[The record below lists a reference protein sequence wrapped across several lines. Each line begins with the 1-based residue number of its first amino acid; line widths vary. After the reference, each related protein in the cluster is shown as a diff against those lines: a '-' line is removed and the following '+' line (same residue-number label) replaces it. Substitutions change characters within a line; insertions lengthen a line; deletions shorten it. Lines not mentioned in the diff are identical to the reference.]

1 MTFKRTDK
9 LQYEEF
15 RNDYVEPEDRLIL
28 NFGIITFM
36 AIIGLISFILYL
48 AFPSKPDVSD
58 VFHDES
64 LEALT
69 GKNVGDLLQTLRQTL
84 TLRKMERRISEL
96 DEELNTLCRIAKTL
110 NMYST
115 VIKHKCHNL

>member
-1 MTFKRTDK
+1 MAFNRTDR
-9 LQYEEF
+9 LQYEEIK
-15 RNDYVEPEDRLIL
+15 NDYVEPEDRMIL
-28 NFGIITFM
+28 NFGIIIFM

-48 AFPSKPDVSD
+48 SFPSKPD

-69 GKNVGDLLQTLRQTL
+69 STEQNVGDQLQTLRQTL
-84 TLRKMERRISEL
+84 TLRKMERKISEL
-96 DEELNTLCRIAKTL
+96 DEGLNTLCSIAKTL

-115 VIKHKCHNL
+115 VIKRKCHK